1 VLQTFLGGGFTGVT
15 TAVSTV
21 TTAVEFPSE
30 PVPDSE
36 LELVLD
42 SLVLFAPAF
51 TLKYHLNIF
60 YKYLLW
66 HK

>member
-1 VLQTFLGGGFTGVT
+1 MLQTFLGGGFTGVT

-21 TTAVEFPSE
+21 TTALEFPSE

-42 SLVLFAPAF
+42 SLVLFVPALI
-51 TLKYHLNIF
+51 LKQNYQIIYPPNIN
-60 YKYLLW
+60 
-66 HK
+66 

>member
-1 VLQTFLGGGFTGVT
+1 MLQTFLGGGFTGVT
-15 TAVSTV
+15 TAVSTG
-21 TTAVEFPSE
+21 TTALEFPSE

-51 TLKYHLNIF
+51 TLNYHLNKF
-60 YKYLLW
+60 LFVLK
-66 HK
+66 

>member
-1 VLQTFLGGGFTGVT
+1 MLQTFLGGGFTGVT
-15 TAVSTV
+15 TAVSTG
-21 TTAVEFPSE
+21 TTAFEFPSE

-51 TLKYHLNIF
+51 TLKYRLSIF
-60 YKYLLW
+60 YNNW
-66 HK
+66 Q